1 MLVIDEMKDRRRVM
15 LDTDEGVGERSG
27 AATTGRRV
35 LASWAQVERLGGADG
50 AGDGVT
56 RRGAGGTALEWAQV
70 QVGGGA
76 AVAAQGGNGMDFSH
90 PVRNLFPISG
100 LLYWLAVCQ
109 NHELYPSPI
118 MR

>member
-15 LDTDEGVGERSG
+15 LDTDEGVGVCSG

-56 RRGAGGTALEWAQV
+56 RRGAGG
-70 QVGGGA
+70 GRGGSGGA
-76 AVAAQGGNGMDFSH
+76 RRKWDGFLTPSEKFVSH
-90 PVRNLFPISG
+90 FRIA
-100 LLYWLAVCQ
+100 LLASCL
-109 NHELYPSPI
+109 PKS
-118 MR
+118 